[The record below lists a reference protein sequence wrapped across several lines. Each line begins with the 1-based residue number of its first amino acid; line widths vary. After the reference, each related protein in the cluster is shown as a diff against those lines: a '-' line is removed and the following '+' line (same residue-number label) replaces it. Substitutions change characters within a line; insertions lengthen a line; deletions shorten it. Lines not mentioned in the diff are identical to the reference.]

1 MSHDF
6 TTATYSLSS
15 TTVLKTARRR
25 VRVFASRFPRWVPRA
40 SAVNSYFGTKTVL
53 VTGAASGLGRSLA
66 LELAAAGATLVAVDI
81 DVNNLSATVEECRQL
96 APGRGTVHA
105 FTFDVADPEKVSECA
120 DRIQESIGQLDVLI
134 NNAGVLAAGHVT
146 SFDLK
151 DYRRVME
158 TNFFGTLNTTKSFL
172 PLLEESP
179 AGHLVNVSS
188 AFGMITAPGYSAYS
202 ASKFAVRALTEAMA
216 GEFAETNLKVTSVI
230 PGGLHTDIARSALY
244 GYEADRDG
252 IVRSFE
258 ESIARTTPGEAATRI
273 LAGVASGKHQILV
286 GQDAAVASALA
297 RLLGPRYM
305 DVIRRSI

>member
-1 MSHDF
+1 MSHDS
-6 TTATYSLSS
+6 TTATYPLSS
-15 TTVLKTARRR
+15 TTVLKAARRR
-25 VRVFASRFPRWVPRA
+25 VRAHASRFPRWVPRT
-40 SAVNSYFGTKTVL
+40 SAVNSYFETKSAL
-53 VTGAASGLGRSLA
+53 VTGAASGLGRALA

-81 DVNNLSATVEECRQL
+81 DVDKLSATVEECRHL
-96 APGRGTVHA
+96 ASGRGTVHA
-105 FTFDVADPEKVSECA
+105 FIFDVADPDKVSECA
-120 DRIQESIGQLDVLI
+120 VKIQESIGRLDILI

-151 DYRRVME
+151 DYRKVME
-158 TNFFGTLNTTKSFL
+158 TNFFGTLTTTKSFL
-172 PLLEESP
+172 PLLEKSP

-230 PGGLHTDIARSALY
+230 PGGLRTAIARSALY
-244 GYEADRDG
+244 GHEADRDD
-252 IVRSFE
+252 IVQSFE
-258 ESIARTTPGEAATRI
+258 ETIARTTPGEAAKRI
-273 LAGVASGKHQILV
+273 LAGVAAGRHQILV

-305 DVIRRSI
+305 DVIRRYV

>member
-1 MSHDF
+1 MSSNSV
-6 TTATYSLSS
+6 TSAYPLSS
-15 TTVLKTARRR
+15 TAVERTARQRAR
-25 VRVFASRFPRWVPRA
+25 AHLPRFPRWARRA
-40 SAVNSYFGTKTVL
+40 SVINSYFEAKTAL

-81 DVNNLSATVEECRQL
+81 DADNLSATVDECRKL
-96 APGRGTVHA
+96 ASERGAVHA
-105 FTFDVADPEKVSECA
+105 FTFDVADPAKVSECA
-120 DRIQESIGQLDVLI
+120 DRIRDTLGQLDILI

-146 SFDLK
+146 SFDLN
-151 DYRRVME
+151 DYRKVME
-158 TNFFGTLNTTKSFL
+158 TNFFGTLTTTKSFL

-216 GEFAETNLKVTSVI
+216 GEFADTNLTITSVI
-230 PGGLHTDIARSALY
+230 PGGLHTAIARKALY
-244 GYEADRDG
+244 GFEADRDG

-258 ESIARTTPGEAATRI
+258 ESVARTTPGEAAIQT
-273 LAGVASGKHQILV
+273 LAGVASGKRQILV

-297 RLLGPRYM
+297 RLLGSRYM
-305 DVIRRSI
+305 DVIRRYM